1 MYSILNR
8 NSVYWIGI
16 ALHAIDESQMK
27 YQVTWYRKKWKT
39 VSWGDRKMETQDE
52 CFTRGPHELCF
63 RTIKIIFMT
72 VKPVFYSGSHYC
84 NAIKVCSHYRNS
96 QQILFFSIDQIY
108 CLLKKCHWL
117 ENIIYLFQIMEW
129 NIRWIFLFNIH
140 ELIYSCLGL
149 NLKCNLGWSHRNSV
163 DESKRNKSRQPCI
176 LKYGAPGQSL

>member
-1 MYSILNR
+1 
-8 NSVYWIGI
+8 
-16 ALHAIDESQMK
+16 
-27 YQVTWYRKKWKT
+27 
-39 VSWGDRKMETQDE
+39 METQDE
-52 CFTRGPHELCF
+52 CFTRGPHELC
-63 RTIKIIFMT
+63 
-72 VKPVFYSGSHYC
+72 FYSGSHYC

-129 NIRWIFLFNIH
+129 NISWIFLFNIH
-140 ELIYSCLGL
+140 ELIYSLGL

-176 LKYGAPGQSL
+176 LKYGAPGAKSIKRREVVREKRRHLKMWILMISNSSHCRQ